1 MKHALTVNILYFQ
14 QWFFR
19 TYTCFLRELVIQRT
33 AYHSLNQA
41 VIVPIRHVLGI
52 NVFSVTDNGNPV
64 TELEQLFQLMG
75 YEDDS
80 DTLRP

>member
-19 TYTCFLRELVIQRT
+19 THAWFLRELVIQRT
-33 AYHSLNQA
+33 AYHGLNQA

-64 TELEQLFQLMG
+64 AELEQLLQLMG
-75 YEDDS
+75 YEDDADS
-80 DTLRP
+80 LRP

>member
-1 MKHALTVNILYFQ
+1 MENSLTVNILYFQ

-19 TYTCFLRELVIQRT
+19 THAWFLRELVIQRT

-64 TELEQLFQLMG
+64 AELKQLFQLMG

-80 DTLRP
+80 DTLLP